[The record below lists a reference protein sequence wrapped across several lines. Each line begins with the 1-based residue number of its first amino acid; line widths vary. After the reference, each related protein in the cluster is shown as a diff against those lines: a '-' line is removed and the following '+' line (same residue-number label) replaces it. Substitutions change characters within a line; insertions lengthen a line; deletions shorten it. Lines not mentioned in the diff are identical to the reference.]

1 MACTRL
7 PSIGLSTRPNAY
19 GNHYL
24 GHPGPYRVVAVEPE
38 IPHAVRR
45 KADRR
50 RRAVPRPEGARNTY
64 AVRVEELHPLARDE
78 WSIHATGASDH
89 RRRIL
94 SRRGEHPHQKK
105 ERAAKTHP

>member
-1 MACTRL
+1 MPTATTILGIPERTGSWL
-7 PSIGLSTRPNAY
+7 SSRRYRTPS
-19 GNHYL
+19 
-24 GHPGPYRVVAVEPE
+24 VAKR
-38 IPHAVRR
+38 IAAAVQS
-45 KADRR
+45 
-50 RRAVPRPEGARNTY
+50 PRPEGARNTY

-94 SRRGEHPHQKK
+94 SRHGEHPHQKK